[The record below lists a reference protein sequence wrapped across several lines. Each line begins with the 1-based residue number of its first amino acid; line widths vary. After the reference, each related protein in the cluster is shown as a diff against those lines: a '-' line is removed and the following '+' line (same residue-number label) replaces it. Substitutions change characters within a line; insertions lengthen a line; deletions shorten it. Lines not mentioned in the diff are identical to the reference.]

1 MGKLGI
7 GCREIMAVASF
18 KAWQLLGSRRL
29 SKGVA
34 CRGMAVDIGG
44 MRKPYGSKE
53 DVFDFKHL
61 VAREPFAQFKAWFDE
76 ATKHEK
82 VYEANAMCLATASAD
97 GFPSARM
104 VLLKKYGPEGFT
116 FYTNYGSRKA
126 SELDANPRAALVF
139 YWEALNRQ
147 IRVEGEVGRVPEVEE
162 EELERRGADWGGYRV
177 EPLSI
182 EFYQGHSNRISDRLR
197 FRRATDGEQLKEGS
211 VKVKGE
217 DGWLIERLL

>member
-1 MGKLGI
+1 MGHKIEQRGCLQRD
-7 GCREIMAVASF
+7 GCRHWGDAEAV
-18 KAWQLLGSRRL
+18 WL
-29 SKGVA
+29 
-34 CRGMAVDIGG
+34 
-44 MRKPYGSKE
+44 KE

-76 ATKHEK
+76 ATQHEK

-139 YWEALNRQ
+139 YWEALNRS
-147 IRVEGEVGRVPEVEE
+147 IR
-162 EELERRGADWGGYRV
+162 
-177 EPLSI
+177 
-182 EFYQGHSNRISDRLR
+182 
-197 FRRATDGEQLKEGS
+197 
-211 VKVKGE
+211 
-217 DGWLIERLL
+217 

>member
-1 MGKLGI
+1 MGKSLLVRPGYVVGRNRHKLGL

-29 SKGVA
+29 SKVVA

-82 VYEANAMCLATASAD
+82 VTTEESDEKLI
-97 GFPSARM
+97 
-104 VLLKKYGPEGFT
+104 VKLFT
-116 FYTNYGSRKA
+116 
-126 SELDANPRAALVF
+126 L
-139 YWEALNRQ
+139 
-147 IRVEGEVGRVPEVEE
+147 
-162 EELERRGADWGGYRV
+162 
-177 EPLSI
+177 
-182 EFYQGHSNRISDRLR
+182 
-197 FRRATDGEQLKEGS
+197 
-211 VKVKGE
+211 
-217 DGWLIERLL
+217 